1 MNRARM
7 TETKDQTINPTAA
20 SLAAV
25 YRGMKE
31 LDAQQEARAVLE
43 LYDKVKNQQFA
54 IAFCGHFSAGKS
66 SMINE
71 LIGENILPSSPVP
84 TSANVVKVQSG
95 IPSARVK
102 VRNKGIIHIDAPVN
116 LEKIKKWAKNGNEIE
131 SIEINVEQ
139 DLLPDRIAI
148 YDTPGIDST
157 DDAHKVATESALHM
171 ADVVFY
177 IMDYNHVLS
186 QLNFTF
192 IRLLKEQGKK
202 VYLIVNQIDKH
213 NEKELAFSAFSEKV
227 KNGFKSWDI
236 EPEDIFFTTIM
247 EKEHPGNQLREI
259 KTLFQKFY
267 LAKDE
272 WVEENA
278 RKETERLIRTTVQN
292 GLDLDEEHQHEA
304 FELAG
309 QQDEESARAL
319 AGKLS
324 EEMETEEQRKKESQ
338 TGIMKEFKNILDN
351 AILMPFQTR
360 DLAKNYI
367 ESRQD
372 SFKVGLLFA
381 GKKTEA
387 ERKARLEAF
396 YESVK
401 ENVKTQINWHL
412 KDFFQSHGVSVKNEP
427 VIGEETMAALIKP
440 GASLNGNYVLQYCND
455 VVAEI
460 KKQYTT
466 HFRDELHQLADE
478 AQEASDHELKK
489 LRSELGALE
498 KVLMAHKGK
507 QEILEKWNEVSEEL
521 KSSLKEPLNTESAV
535 EEAEQDL
542 IQSIETVTMA
552 EIPENTEA
560 KETVEEDD
568 SSETGSKEI
577 AKTEE
582 NELLKEA
589 EQLQNAAAVLSKL
602 HLMKNRAS
610 DMNQFAE
617 KMNNRDFTVSLFGA
631 FSAGKSSFANALI
644 GEDLLPVSPNPT
656 TATINRIAPPDE
668 EHLHGTARIYFKKE
682 ADLLA
687 EINQSLF
694 HFGKQ
699 AGTMEEAVSISES
712 IDRSQRSNELR
723 PHLQFLQAVCSGFDA
738 VRDLLGK
745 EQTVSVEHFKS
756 FVADEEKACFTESV
770 TVYYDCALTSMGVTL
785 VDTPGADS
793 INARHTNVAFEFIKK
808 SDAILYVTYYNH
820 AFSAADREFL
830 IQLGRVKDTFE
841 LDKMFFVINASD
853 LAKDD
858 EELQDVVGHV
868 GDNLRQFGIRKPKL
882 FPMSSYFS
890 LLGQK
895 EPSAWLPEE
904 AGRLKKK
911 YGNLA
916 EQQDNFLNETGYVRF
931 MDAFTGFLNHDL
943 AHVMVTAAKKQL
955 SQARNV
961 LDRFIAEAVANQ
973 ENAEQKK
980 EELQRTISGL
990 QKKINDYSLEQKQE
1004 ALEKEIQELLFYVKQ
1019 RVMLRFTEFFNEAF
1033 NPAVISGSVKEQ
1045 KNALAKSGKELHQAI
1060 QFDLQQESRA
1070 TVLRVERVII
1080 GLMSEMNEELDRKLA
1095 QWDPPQYEM
1104 QKERVQFETLV
1115 VETELGQVEGK
1126 ESVYKEFKNAKQFFE
1141 QGGKKKAMDLMY
1153 SLFEEPVS
1161 RFTEESAGVFGRYYQ
1176 PLLSEEAQKE
1186 MDLRIKEYTDYYEG
1200 LLQSLNSPSVVEEM
1214 KKTREAL
1221 NNLV

>member
-7 TETKDQTINPTAA
+7 TETKDKTINPTAV
-20 SLAAV
+20 SIAAV
-25 YRGMKE
+25 YREMKG

-71 LIGENILPSSPVP
+71 LIGKNILPSSPIP

-95 IPSARVK
+95 SPSARVK
-102 VRNKGIIHIDAPVN
+102 VRDKGIIHIDAPVN
-116 LEKIKKWAKNGNEIE
+116 LEKIKKWAKNGHEIE

-213 NEKELAFSAFSEKV
+213 NEKELAFSAFAEKV

-236 EPEDIFFTTIM
+236 ESEDIFFTTIM

-259 KTLFQKFY
+259 KTLFQRFY

-278 RKETERLIRTTVQN
+278 RKETERLISTAVQN
-292 GLDLDEEHQHEA
+292 GLDLDEEHHQEA

-309 QQDEESARAL
+309 QQDEESVKAL
-319 AGKLS
+319 AEKLS
-324 EEMETEEQRKKESQ
+324 GEMERAEQQKKENQ
-338 TGIMKEFKNILDN
+338 NGITKEFKDILDN

-381 GKKTEA
+381 GKKTDA
-387 ERKARLEAF
+387 ERKGRLNAF
-396 YESVK
+396 HESVK
-401 ENVKTQINWHL
+401 ENVKTQISWHL
-412 KDFFQSHGVSVKNEP
+412 KDFFQSHGVSVKSEP
-427 VIGEETMAALIKP
+427 VIGEDSLAALIKP

-460 KKQYTT
+460 KKQYTS
-466 HFRDELHQLADE
+466 HFRDELNRLADE
-478 AQEASDHELKK
+478 ASEASNQELRK
-489 LRSELGALE
+489 LRTELNTQE
-498 KVLMAHKGK
+498 KILKAHKEK
-507 QEILEKWNEVSEEL
+507 REILGKWNEISEEL
-521 KSSLKEPLNTESAV
+521 KGSLNKPANSANAV
-535 EEAEQDL
+535 EEAEEDL
-542 IQSIETVTMA
+542 IQSIEMVSMD
-552 EIPENTEA
+552 ELPENTDV
-560 KETVEEDD
+560 KETVEEVD
-568 SSETGSKEI
+568 SSVGTGKEE
-577 AKTEE
+577 AKAEE

-589 EQLQNAAAVLSKL
+589 EQLQKAANVLSKL
-602 HLMKNRAS
+602 YLMKNRAS

-617 KMNNRDFTVSLFGA
+617 KMKNRDFTVSLFGA

-656 TATINRIAPPDE
+656 TATINRIAPPNGE
-668 EHLHGTARIYFKKE
+668 YLHGTARIHFKKE
-682 ADLLA
+682 EDLLA
-687 EINQSLF
+687 EINQSLV

-699 AGTMEEAVSISES
+699 AGTMEEAVSITKMMDGSRHS
-712 IDRSQRSNELR
+712 DELR
-723 PHLQFLQAVCSGFDA
+723 PHLQFLLAVSSGFDA
-738 VRDLLGK
+738 VSNLLGK
-745 EQTVSVEHFKS
+745 EQTVSVEQFKS

-770 TVYYDCALTSMGVTL
+770 TVYYDCPLTSMGVTL

-895 EPSAWLPEE
+895 EPSAWHSGE
-904 AGRLKKK
+904 AERLKKK
-911 YGNLA
+911 YGSLVD
-916 EQQDNFLNETGYVRF
+916 QQDHLLKATGYTRF
-931 MDAFTGFLNHDL
+931 MEAFTGFLNHDL

-955 SQARNV
+955 SQASSV
-961 LDRFIAEAVANQ
+961 LDRFIAEAISNQ

-980 EELQRTISGL
+980 EELQRTLSGL
-990 QKKINDYSLEQKQE
+990 QEKINDYSLVQKQD
-1004 ALEKEIQELLFYVKQ
+1004 ALEKEIQELLYYVKQ

-1045 KNALAKSGKELHQAI
+1045 KNALPKSGKELHQTI

-1070 TVLRVERVII
+1070 TVLRVERVIV
-1080 GLMSEMNEELDRKLA
+1080 GLMSELNEELDRKLA
-1095 QWDPPQYEM
+1095 EWDPPQYEM

-1115 VETELGQVEGK
+1115 VETELRQVQGS

-1141 QGGKKKAMDLMY
+1141 QGGKKKAMNQMY
-1153 SLFEEPVS
+1153 DLFEGPVT
-1161 RFTEESAGVFGRYYQ
+1161 RFTEDSADVFSRYYQ
-1176 PLLSEEAQKE
+1176 PLLEEGAQKE
-1186 MDLRIKEYTDYYEG
+1186 MEFRIKEYIDYYEG
-1200 LLQSLNSPSVVEEM
+1200 LLQTLNSPFVVEEM

-1221 NNLV
+1221 KQLV